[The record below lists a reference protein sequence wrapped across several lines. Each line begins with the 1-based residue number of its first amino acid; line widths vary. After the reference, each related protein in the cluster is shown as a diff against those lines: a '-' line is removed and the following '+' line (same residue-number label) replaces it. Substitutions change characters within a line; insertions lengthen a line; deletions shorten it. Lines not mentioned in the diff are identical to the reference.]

1 MTTKKKTSGS
11 ILRRNSLRQSL
22 HPKKCSTNPRFTNLV
37 VLLVGCVIQNDGCY
51 QSGISVSP
59 MMDLKYGLS
68 ILGWHLD
75 DPTPSRSPAQFQLP
89 RAAKVCET
97 VAWNWHRETTSSP
110 LSTFHIHTYIHTYMH
125 ACMHTYIHTY
135 VYTFVFIYPYH
146 LYHFTFTYMTR
157 ASISYLYIYT
167 DGTMK
172 IPIPFATSWMEL
184 ALKSSKETNRFLMG
198 FGGLILEKHTW

>member
-1 MTTKKKTSGS
+1 MVCQFWVGIWMIPHQAGHLPNFSC
-11 ILRRNSLRQSL
+11 QEQQ
-22 HPKKCSTNPRFTNLV
+22 RFV
-37 VLLVGCVIQNDGCY
+37 K
-51 QSGISVSP
+51 P
-59 MMDLKYGLS
+59 
-68 ILGWHLD
+68 W
-75 DPTPSRSPAQFQLP
+75 
-89 RAAKVCET
+89 
-97 VAWNWHRETTSSP
+97 RETGIVKRP
-110 LSTFHIHTYIHTYMH
+110 AARCQHFTYIHTFIHTCMH
-125 ACMHTYIHTY
+125 ACIHTYIHTY

-198 FGGLILEKHTW
+198 FGGLILEKHT